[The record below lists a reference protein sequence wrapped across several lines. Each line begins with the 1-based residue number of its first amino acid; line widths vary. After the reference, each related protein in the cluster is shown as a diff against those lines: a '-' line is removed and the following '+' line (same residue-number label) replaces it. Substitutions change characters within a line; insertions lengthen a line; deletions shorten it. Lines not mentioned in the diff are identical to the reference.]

1 MNADPYPLSSREK
14 EVTELLL
21 QGKSNKEMALALG
34 VSVSTVEFH
43 LKNVYRKLGVKSR
56 TEAIL
61 QLGLTT
67 GGDTGSKPGQ
77 STGGPDGNL
86 RESIVDGTG
95 ENAENGGNFI
105 PKQVVPMKQKLYV
118 IVGTVVVFFL
128 LTGVVLSRFLSAGG
142 QVPVPDPSEAATP
155 ASPLMSEMGTSFVF
169 PPGLGDGT
177 ENELVPQSTGYAVW
191 PQHIKISL
199 VDYPL
204 QAQESAYT
212 PQILVFPADV
222 YRHVDQCAEAQVRG
236 LETILKT
243 QTISL
248 PEPLPCTFN
257 PDTLPFLPDQKAAQV
272 FHAAE
277 KILPFQNG
285 TGLRYITLYSQ
296 AAFPAVDNQYLF
308 YTFQGLTGDGKY
320 YVSVTLPVHLAA
332 LDGMATPQN
341 ADESS
346 NSIQTARDLLNQQE
360 PALQPSLES
369 LDALVQSISA
379 GIQP

>member
-1 MNADPYPLSSREK
+1 MNDGPSQLSSREK
-14 EVTELLL
+14 EVIGLLL

-67 GGDTGSKPGQ
+67 GGDAGNKPGQ

-95 ENAENGGNFI
+95 GIAENGGNSI
-105 PKQVVPMKQKLYV
+105 HRQVVPMKQKFY
-118 IVGTVVVFFL
+118 IVGAIVVFVL
-128 LTGVVLSRFLSAGG
+128 LTGAVLTRFRSSRGELPLS
-142 QVPVPDPSEAATP
+142 DPSEAAVP

-191 PQHIKISL
+191 PQHIKITL

-204 QAQESAYT
+204 QGQESAYT
-212 PQILVFPADV
+212 PQIQVFPADV
-222 YRHVDQCAEAQVRG
+222 YRHVDQCADAQIQG
-236 LETILKT
+236 LETILQT
-243 QTISL
+243 ETISL

-257 PDTLPFLPDQKAAQV
+257 PNTLPFLPDQKAVQV

-285 TGLRYITLYSQ
+285 TGIRYITQYSQ
-296 AAFPAVDNQYLF
+296 AAFPAPDNQYLF

-320 YVSVTLPVHLAA
+320 YVSVILPVHLAA
-332 LDGMATPQN
+332 LDGMAPTPASAEQS
-341 ADESS
+341 ASS
-346 NSIQTARDLLNQQE
+346 FKSLKDLLNQQE
-360 PALQPSLES
+360 PALQPSLGS